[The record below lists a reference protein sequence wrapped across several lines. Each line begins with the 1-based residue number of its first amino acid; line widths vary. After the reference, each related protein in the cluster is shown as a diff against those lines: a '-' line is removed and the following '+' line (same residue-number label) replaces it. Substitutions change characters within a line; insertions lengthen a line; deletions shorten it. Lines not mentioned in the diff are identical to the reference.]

1 MIGQNPDFEKN
12 LSAVNLA
19 VLMSYATSSFEPTS
33 RVLHIFQQGIFSV

>member
-19 VLMSYATSSFEPTS
+19 VLMPYATLSFKPTS